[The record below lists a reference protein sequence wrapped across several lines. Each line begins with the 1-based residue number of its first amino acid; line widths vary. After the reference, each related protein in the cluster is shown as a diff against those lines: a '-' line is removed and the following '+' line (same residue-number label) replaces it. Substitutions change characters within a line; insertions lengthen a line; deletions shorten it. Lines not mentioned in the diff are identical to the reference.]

1 MHILESDLKDILMK
15 NGLITEDIF
24 KSAQM
29 EANQTK
35 RQIIE
40 VLISKGE
47 IKEQYLADYLSGFFR
62 APIIDLQKII
72 IEQPVLEMIPES
84 LAKNKGVVLFDF
96 NLEKRIG
103 KLAMLDP
110 GDLEIVEFLKIKFNA
125 DLWPHLT
132 TTTSLKFALR
142 QYQKKIGE
150 EFNVIIEE
158 NLKKA
163 LATGGEI
170 DLGKLAQDI
179 PVVTILNS
187 IMERAVNL
195 DASDIHIEPFVDY
208 ILVRYR
214 TEGIM
219 NDILTLP
226 KEIHPIITA
235 RVKILANLLID
246 EHSKPQ
252 DGRFRLQM
260 NDDSVDIRVNIMPV
274 FHGEKVEMRLLKGT
288 GRVIT
293 LSDLGFS
300 SQSLKVV
307 ESGIKKTFGMLLVT
321 GPTGA
326 GKTTTLYATLY
337 ILNTP
342 KVNIA
347 TIEDPI
353 EYDIPRVNQ
362 TQVNAKAGITFAT
375 GLRSI
380 VRQNPDIIMIGEI
393 RDAETVD
400 IAINSALTGHLVLS
414 TLHTNDAATAIPRL
428 IDMGAPAFLLA
439 STINTVI
446 AQRLVRKVC
455 GVCIKSYK
463 IKSETADLIKGQ
475 AEITGLKNIKIPNL
489 LYKGSGCKVCNFSG
503 YHGQI
508 GIFEVLNVSEAIK
521 NLILKQAA
529 ALEIKKKAVEEGMIT
544 MFEDGLSK
552 VEAGATSIE
561 EVLRVVG
568 E

>member
-1 MHILESDLKDILMK
+1 MHILETDLKNILIK
-15 NGLITEDIF
+15 NGLIAEDVF
-24 KSAQM
+24 ESAKN
-29 EANQTK
+29 EANQIK
-35 RQIIE
+35 RQITD
-40 VLISKGE
+40 VLISRGD
-47 IKEQYLADYLSGFFR
+47 IKEQYLADYLAGFFK
-62 APIIDLQKII
+62 APIIDLQKITI
-72 IEQPVLEMIPES
+72 DQSVLEMIPEYF
-84 LAKNKGVVLFDF
+84 AKNKNVILF
-96 NLEKRIG
+96 EKN

-110 GDLEIVEFLKIKFNA
+110 GDLETIEFLKIKFNVDISA
-125 DLWPHLT
+125 YLT
-132 TTTSLKFALR
+132 TAVSLKFALR

-163 LATGGEI
+163 LAAGGEV

-179 PVVTILNS
+179 PIVTILNS

-195 DASDIHIEPFVDY
+195 DASDIHIEPFVEY

-226 KEIHPIITA
+226 KEIHSIIVA

-252 DGRFRLQM
+252 DGRFRFQM
-260 NDDSVDIRVNIMPV
+260 NDDSVDVRVNIMPV
-274 FHGEKVEMRLLKGT
+274 FHGEKVEMRLLKGA
-288 GRVIT
+288 GRIIT

-300 SQSLKVV
+300 PQSLKIV
-307 ESGIKKTFGMLLVT
+307 ENGIKKTFGMLLVT
-321 GPTGA
+321 GPTGS
-326 GKTTTLYATLY
+326 GKTTTLYATLH
-337 ILNTP
+337 ILNTS

-362 TQVNAKAGITFAT
+362 TQVNPKAGITFAT

-400 IAINSALTGHLVLS
+400 ITINSALTGHLVLS

-439 STINTVI
+439 STINTII
-446 AQRLVRKVC
+446 AQRLVRKIC
-455 GVCIKSYK
+455 NVCIKSYK
-463 IKSETADLIKGQ
+463 IKPETTDLIKNQ
-475 AEITGLKNIKIPNL
+475 SEISGVKNIKIPSL

-503 YHGQI
+503 YHGQL

-521 NLILKQAA
+521 NIILKQVS
-529 ALEIKKKAVEEGMIT
+529 ALEIKKKAMEEGMIT
-544 MFEDGLSK
+544 MFEDGLNK
-552 VEAGATSIE
+552 VETGITSIE
-561 EVLRVVG
+561 EVLRVVR